1 MTDLEDI
8 LSAHETLGLQPY
20 AGDGDLQASY
30 RRLALRTHP
39 DAGGTAEDFRRVQE
53 AYELLKDPYTRI
65 VYRRRLD
72 EEAERQ
78 ARAARRSQ
86 QSRADDPTPPP
97 PRGRAEGKRESTSG
111 TSSNG
116 ESRSE
121 HVRYSKERRKAEQ
134 AKVATARQNRRFLW
148 AALGVFF
155 LGNTVLSPFKSS
167 FGVFGPTIT
176 PFLVFGVAL
185 ALGVTWLRFPRES
198 GHPTCRLDEAAGRM
212 SPWQSQEGSSPSS
225 TRPRRPIE

>member
-1 MTDLEDI
+1 MGRRTNFNAPDSSAVTNLQDI

-78 ARAARRSQ
+78 ARA
-86 QSRADDPTPPP
+86 DDPTPPP
-97 PRGRAEGKRESTSG
+97 PRGCAEGKRESTSG

-121 HVRYSKERRKAEQ
+121 HASNRKERRSAEE
-134 AKVATARQNRRFLW
+134 AKVAAARQNRRYLW

-155 LGNTVLSPFKSS
+155 LGNTVLSPFMRS
-167 FGVFGPTIT
+167 FGVFGPTII
-176 PFLVFGVAL
+176 PFLVFGVTL
-185 ALGVTWLRFPRES
+185 ALGVTWY
-198 GHPTCRLDEAAGRM
+198 
-212 SPWQSQEGSSPSS
+212 
-225 TRPRRPIE
+225 RRR